1 MRVRTVV
8 SLAIVAVAL
17 FAGCDQQPAGNDPPA
32 AELRSAAT
40 VATTVVATG
49 LDNPRGI
56 TFGPDGNLYVA
67 EAGVGGTN
75 STVGQCPQ
83 APFPL
88 GPITGGP
95 TGRVSMIDQLGARTT
110 VAQGLPSA
118 QDNPLVGAVVQLKN
132 SKTLQVR
139 SFITQE
145 NGVYQFHGLD
155 PNVDYLLKADYEGAS
170 SPWKTLSSF
179 DSRKQATMNLKIAS
193 KK

>member
-1 MRVRTVV
+1 VTR
-8 SLAIVAVAL
+8 SAIVATL
-17 FAGCDQQPAGNDPPA
+17 FLTCFASMVLPADKKD
-32 AELRSAAT
+32 EDKLRM
-40 VATTVVATG
+40 VQGVVT
-49 LDNPRGI
+49 D
-56 TFGPDGNLYVA
+56 
-67 EAGVGGTN
+67 
-75 STVGQCPQ
+75 
-83 APFPL
+83 
-88 GPITGGP
+88 
-95 TGRVSMIDQLGARTT
+95 
-110 VAQGLPSA
+110 A

-179 DSRKQATMNLKIAS
+179 DSRKQATMNLKIPTN